1 MKYEVCYAWT
11 HPWKNQIRLLVV
23 CKKLNWSGYGQNF
36 DKLYNPTFLL
46 LSENAGTYTDT
57 IHNPPTRVLY
67 RSRHI
72 ITKEPFK
79 GCKSLKVTIIR
90 AILLIA
96 EWREEARV
104 LISPSPLY
112 GSFRLSTAEL
122 SAVHIARCS
131 LLTRAVKEP
140 SANHGEGSY

>member
-1 MKYEVCYAWT
+1 MGKILINCTTPLFYSRVRMQAL
-11 HPWKNQIRLLVV
+11 IL
-23 CKKLNWSGYGQNF
+23 
-36 DKLYNPTFLL
+36 
-46 LSENAGTYTDT
+46 

-72 ITKEPFK
+72 TKEPLK

-104 LISPSPLY
+104 LISLPALY

-131 LLTRAVKEP
+131 LLTRAV
-140 SANHGEGSY
+140 